1 MHFKDLDRGELIA
14 LIGGVLLGVSLFLD
28 WYALGNA
35 HATLAAARA
44 RNTALHRLAGL
55 PVVRYL
61 LLAAAARRVILAYII
76 LRGHALSW
84 PRGELTAVTAL
95 AALTLTLFVG
105 ILDKPGSPRGEISL
119 DYRLVPRAGR
129 PELLILDRF
138 ASGARRRAPPA
149 KAPGG
154 LVSTQQGKPRPDR
167 NLALELVRVTEAA
180 ALAAA
185 RMVGR
190 GDKEGAD
197 QAAVDAM
204 RHVLDSVSM
213 DGVVVIGEGEK
224 DEAPMLYNG
233 EQIGDGSPPQVD
245 IAVDP
250 LEGTRLTA
258 LGMPSALA
266 VIALSERG
274 SMFDPGPC
282 VYMEK
287 IAGGPEIADLLD
299 LDRPLP
305 ETLQLVAE
313 RKGID
318 IRDVMVVMLDRER
331 HHDAMREVREAGA
344 RVRLILDGDVSAALL
359 AVSDNSPVD
368 LLWGIGGTPE
378 GVISAAAIKCI
389 GGQLLGRLW
398 PRDDDERQAARRRR
412 LRPRARA
419 RPATTWWPAR
429 TCSSPPPA

>member
-1 MHFKDLDRGELIA
+1 
-14 LIGGVLLGVSLFLD
+14 VSSRD
-28 WYALGNA
+28 G
-35 HATLAAARA
+35 
-44 RNTALHRLAGL
+44 RL
-55 PVVRYL
+55 
-61 LLAAAARRVILAYII
+61 
-76 LRGHALSW
+76 
-84 PRGELTAVTAL
+84 
-95 AALTLTLFVG
+95 
-105 ILDKPGSPRGEISL
+105 
-119 DYRLVPRAGR
+119 
-129 PELLILDRF
+129 
-138 ASGARRRAPPA
+138 
-149 KAPGG
+149 
-154 LVSTQQGKPRPDR
+154 RPDR

-204 RHVLDSVSM
+204 RHVLDSVAM
-213 DGVVVIGEGEK
+213 DGLVVIGEGEK

-233 EQIGDGSPPQVD
+233 EHIGDGSPPQVD

-258 LGMPSALA
+258 LGMPSAIA

-274 SMFDPGPC
+274 TMFDPGPC

-305 ETLQLVAE
+305 ETLALVAE
-313 RKGID
+313 RKKID

-331 HHDAMREVREAGA
+331 HHEAMRQVREAGA
-344 RVRLILDGDVSAALL
+344 RVRLILDGDVSAGML
-359 AVSDNSPVD
+359 AVSDNTPVD

-378 GVISAAAIKCI
+378 GVISAASIKCI

-398 PRDDDERQAARRRR
+398 PRDDAERQAAIDAGYDLNRILTADDLVSGEDVFFSATGVTDGDVLQGVRYQGDRG
-412 LRPRARA
+412 
-419 RPATTWWPAR
+419 ATTESLVMRSRSGTVRRISAR
-429 TCSSPPPA
+429 HDRTKLRAVVGERYG

>member
-1 MHFKDLDRGELIA
+1 MS
-14 LIGGVLLGVSLFLD
+14 VQV
-28 WYALGNA
+28 
-35 HATLAAARA
+35 
-44 RNTALHRLAGL
+44 
-55 PVVRYL
+55 
-61 LLAAAARRVILAYII
+61 
-76 LRGHALSW
+76 
-84 PRGELTAVTAL
+84 
-95 AALTLTLFVG
+95 
-105 ILDKPGSPRGEISL
+105 PG
-119 DYRLVPRAGR
+119 
-129 PELLILDRF
+129 
-138 ASGARRRAPPA
+138 
-149 KAPGG
+149 
-154 LVSTQQGKPRPDR
+154 RPDR

-224 DEAPMLYNG
+224 DEAPMLFNG
-233 EQIGDGSPPQVD
+233 EQIGDGTPPQVD
-245 IAVDP
+245 VAVDP

-274 SMFDPGPC
+274 TMFDPGPC

-287 IAGGPEIADLLD
+287 IAGGPEVADLLD

-305 ETLQLVAE
+305 ETLALVAE

-331 HHDAMREVREAGA
+331 HQDAVKQIREAGA
-344 RVRLILDGDVSAALL
+344 RIRFITDGDVSAAML
-359 AVSDNSPVD
+359 AVTDSTAVD

-378 GVISAAAIKCI
+378 GVISAAAIKCL
-389 GGQLLGRLW
+389 GGQIVGRLW
-398 PRDDDERQAARRRR
+398 PRNDEERQAALDAGYDLTEILDRDR
-412 LRPRARA
+412 LVGGNDVFFAATGVTDGDVLQGVRYEGGRG
-419 RPATTWWPAR
+419 ATTESLVMRSRSGTVRRVQAR
-429 TCSSPPPA
+429 HDRAKLREITGERYG